1 MLGRRWRYLEII
13 NHIVTR
19 RADEEREAR
28 ARRWETTDSMDL
40 SDTLINSKLLITD
53 PALRAAISSSSRRH
67 SLQKAT
73 AEHCLR
79 LTMQCQHDQ
88 SHALA
93 PIIINNYLTELQ
105 PPLFTVI
112 SFQHVSIRIINFF
125 SSPFISRISKRFS
138 FFP

>member
-28 ARRWETTDSMDL
+28 RWETTESMDL

-53 PALRAAISSSSRRH
+53 RALRAAISSIEEAQH

-105 PPLFTVI
+105 PPLF
-112 SFQHVSIRIINFF
+112 IIFTIVPNM
-125 SSPFISRISKRFS
+125 SRFE
-138 FFP
+138 